1 MHLLPRDCVST
12 DQLESNAPG
21 KIPVLKG
28 QPSKEFYH
36 VCPFFTEHASNKV
49 HITLH
54 KSTGADEAVSAKHRF
69 EKLAAENNV
78 AIKEYHGDNGVYATH
93 QFKSS
98 CELLN
103 QRLVF
108 SGVGAKHQNG
118 VAERMIGTI
127 TRRA

>member
-1 MHLLPRDCVST
+1 MHP
-12 DQLESNAPG
+12 E
-21 KIPVLKG
+21 KIPALKG

-36 VCPFFTEHASNKV
+36 ACPFFTDHASNKV

-93 QFKSS
+93 Q
-98 CELLN
+98 
-103 QRLVF
+103 
-108 SGVGAKHQNG
+108 
-118 VAERMIGTI
+118 
-127 TRRA
+127 